1 MYRLRI
7 LHPNTASRL
16 RLLPVM
22 HGLAGILFLF
32 DAIGIY
38 KGPQPN
44 WLLVGFFMA
53 VGFLSLAFPFVVK
66 RTRKFS
72 ETNSVARLIQAFI
85 CLSGSLYFLGHQQ
98 PITGLLMFVTG
109 LGMAYIGWMEYKLFQ
124 PSYVKMDNT
133 GISLPTTFS
142 EKRIGWNE
150 LNNVILRNDL
160 FTMDFKSNKI
170 IQLEIVDEPG
180 QEEREKMNGFFRER
194 LG

>member
-1 MYRLRI
+1 MYSLRI

-22 HGLAGILFLF
+22 HGLVGILFLF

-44 WLLVGFFMA
+44 WLLVGFFMV
-53 VGFLSLAFPFVVK
+53 VGLVSLAFPFVVK

-72 ETNSVARLIQAFI
+72 EINSIARLIQAFI
-85 CLSGSLYFLGHQQ
+85 CISGSLYFLGHQQ
-98 PITGLLMFVTG
+98 PVTGLLMFAVG
-109 LGMAYIGWMEYKLFQ
+109 VGMAYIGWMEYKIFQ
-124 PSYVKMDNT
+124 PVHVKMDNT
-133 GISLPTTFS
+133 GIVLPTTFS
-142 EKRIGWNE
+142 ERRIGWNE

-170 IQLEIVDEPG
+170 IQLEVLDEPG
-180 QEEREKMNGFFRER
+180 QEQREKMNGFFRER